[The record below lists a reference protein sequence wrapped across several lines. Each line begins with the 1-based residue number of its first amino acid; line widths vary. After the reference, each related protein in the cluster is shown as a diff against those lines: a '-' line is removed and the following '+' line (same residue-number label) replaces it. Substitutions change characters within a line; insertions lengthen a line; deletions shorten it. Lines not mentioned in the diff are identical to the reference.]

1 MQLVAKS
8 TGQVLPMPCLFCN
21 SLFNDRTVKLLLTL
35 KEPNHGSCVWTATT
49 SGLNYVIIP
58 QDLIKSC
65 DPHLYLWQDQYT
77 LYTGPAHCGVEVYG
91 MCCCF
96 GGKKVFLYLEK
107 STERKQS
114 KSKLLSL
121 NVIPLNVIFVQ
132 NSSDFPFIVFAKSTP
147 FWNTIKDK

>member
-1 MQLVAKS
+1 M
-8 TGQVLPMPCLFCN
+8 F
-21 SLFNDRTVKLLLTL
+21 F
-35 KEPNHGSCVWTATT
+35 
-49 SGLNYVIIP
+49 
-58 QDLIKSC
+58 
-65 DPHLYLWQDQYT
+65 
-77 LYTGPAHCGVEVYG
+77 
-91 MCCCF
+91 F
-96 GGKKVFLYLEK
+96 YLEK

>member
-1 MQLVAKS
+1 
-8 TGQVLPMPCLFCN
+8 MPCLFCN

-77 LYTGPAHCGVEVYG
+77 LVHLSCSLWCRGVWHVLL
-91 MCCCF
+91 F
-96 GGKKVFLYLEK
+96 WGKKMFFFYLEK

-132 NSSDFPFIVFAKSTP
+132 NSSDFPFIVFAKSMP

>member
-1 MQLVAKS
+1 MACAV
-8 TGQVLPMPCLFCN
+8 VLG
-21 SLFNDRTVKLLLTL
+21 
-35 KEPNHGSCVWTATT
+35 E
-49 SGLNYVIIP
+49 
-58 QDLIKSC
+58 
-65 DPHLYLWQDQYT
+65 
-77 LYTGPAHCGVEVYG
+77 
-91 MCCCF
+91 
-96 GGKKVFLYLEK
+96 KKVFLYLEK